1 MIPDLP
7 AFFLLRGENELVA
20 KSENYCHSIS
30 MIKGKKPYT
39 ASPYKERDVKGTENE
54 LERK

>member
-7 AFFLLRGENELVA
+7 AFFLLRDENELVA